1 MSKLQFL
8 LCLGT
13 VSSLLVNTFYPW
25 ESQEAKVLS
34 SLDAATLMKSSF
46 LDSGSDILNQIPSLS
61 FSNWKKRG
69 WIIIAGL
76 DDSNGQFKTVEEDI
90 LFQVY
95 QDSKDYIPEISLS
108 ASPQI
113 PFKYETLSSELT
125 ALRNMN
131 PYSLNNYVL
140 VIKGFQEIPKDSND
154 FKIGLQLLEQE
165 LTRFKKAS
173 NDLPLLISTVSE
185 WKSFKLVTRQVDS
198 CAQTEAECLG

>member
-1 MSKLQFL
+1 
-8 LCLGT
+8 
-13 VSSLLVNTFYPW
+13 V
-25 ESQEAKVLS
+25 S

-46 LDSGSDILNQIPSLS
+46 LDSGSDILNQIPPISY
-61 FSNWKKRG
+61 SNWKKRG
-69 WIIIAGL
+69 WIIVAGL
-76 DDSNGQFKTVEEDI
+76 EDSDGQFKTIEEDA
-90 LFQVY
+90 LFNVY
-95 QDSKDYIPEISLS
+95 QDSKDYITEVSLS

-125 ALRNMN
+125 ALRNIN

-140 VIKGFQEIPKDSND
+140 VIKGFQEIPKDSKD

-173 NDLPLLISTVSE
+173 NDIPLLVSTVSE
-185 WKSFKLVTRQVDS
+185 WKSFKLVTRQLES